1 VNFFDLCAIA
11 IPSGRYTNGIP
22 IGITLIAP
30 AFADDALARFA
41 RRVVAAEAHVQ
52 ARR

>member
-11 IPSGRYTNGIP
+11 IPSGRYANGVP

-30 AFADDALARFA
+30 AFADAMLANLA
-41 RRVVAAEAHVQ
+41 RRVVELALA
-52 ARR
+52 